1 MYKVEIIGNLTADP
15 VLHEREYVDEET
27 GEIIK
32 NKVCNFSVGANTG
45 YGAYKRTQYF
55 KINAWR
61 GLGENCAKFLT
72 KGRQVYIEGTPY
84 INSYTDKNNVSHC
97 SLDVLVEKIEFLQ
110 DGKRITATEKEVKE
124 EPNDFCET
132 PY

>member
-15 VLHEREYVDEET
+15 VLYEREYTDKET

-32 NKVCNFSVGANTG
+32 SKVCNFSVGANSG
-45 YGAYKRTQYF
+45 HGAYKRTQYF
-55 KINAWR
+55 KLNAWR
-61 GLGENCAKFLT
+61 ELGENCAKYLS

-84 INSYTDKNNVSHC
+84 VNTYTDKNNTTHS

-110 DGKRITATEKEVKE
+110 DGKRITATEKDVTE
-124 EPNDFCET
+124 ETNDFEET